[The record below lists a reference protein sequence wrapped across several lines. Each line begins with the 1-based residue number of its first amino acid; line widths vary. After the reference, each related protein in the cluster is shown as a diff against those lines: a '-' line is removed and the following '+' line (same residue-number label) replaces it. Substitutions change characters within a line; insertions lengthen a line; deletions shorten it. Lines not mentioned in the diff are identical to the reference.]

1 VIYLWIDMSRSL
13 LKLRGKLLDEARRL
27 NINISELIN
36 NILENEVRRRRLML
50 IEERLKEK
58 KEILDKINIEDIV
71 RLVREDREALG
82 IRK

>member
-1 VIYLWIDMSRSL
+1 MSRSL

-27 NINISELIN
+27 NINISGLIN

-58 KEILDKINIEDIV
+58 KEILDKINIENIV

>member
-1 VIYLWIDMSRSL
+1 MIYLWIDMSRSL

-27 NINISELIN
+27 NINISELIESM
-36 NILENEVRRRRLML
+36 LENEVCKRRLIL

-58 KEILDKINIEDIV
+58 KEILDKINIKDIV
-71 RLVREDREALG
+71 RLIREDREALG

>member
-27 NINISELIN
+27 NINISGLIN

-58 KEILDKINIEDIV
+58 KEILDKINIENIV

>member
-1 VIYLWIDMSRSL
+1 MDSHVAVSVKIKR
-13 LKLRGKLLDEARRL
+13 KLLDEARRL

>member
-1 VIYLWIDMSRSL
+1 MSRSL

>member
-1 VIYLWIDMSRSL
+1 
-13 LKLRGKLLDEARRL
+13 
-27 NINISELIN
+27 
-36 NILENEVRRRRLML
+36 ML

-71 RLVREDREALG
+71 RFVREDREALG

>member
-1 VIYLWIDMSRSL
+1 MSRSL
-13 LKLRGKLLDEARRL
+13 LKLRGKLLDEAGRL
-27 NINISELIN
+27 NINISGLIN

-58 KEILDKINIEDIV
+58 KEILDKINIENIV

>member
-1 VIYLWIDMSRSL
+1 MDRHVAVSAKIKRE
-13 LKLRGKLLDEARRL
+13 LLDEARRL
-27 NINISELIN
+27 NINISELIKSM
-36 NILENEVRRRRLML
+36 LENEVCKRRLIL

-71 RLVREDREALG
+71 RLVRENRKALG

>member
-1 VIYLWIDMSRSL
+1 MSRSL

-27 NINISELIN
+27 NINISELIKSM
-36 NILENEVRRRRLML
+36 LENEVCKRRLML

>member
-1 VIYLWIDMSRSL
+1 MSRSL

-36 NILENEVRRRRLML
+36 NILENEVCKRRLIL

-71 RLVREDREALG
+71 RLIREDREALG

>member
-1 VIYLWIDMSRSL
+1 MSRSL

-58 KEILDKINIEDIV
+58 KEILDKINIKDIV

>member
-1 VIYLWIDMSRSL
+1 MDRHVAVSVKIKR
-13 LKLRGKLLDEARRL
+13 KLLNEARRL

-36 NILENEVRRRRLML
+36 NILENEARRRRLML
-50 IEERLKEK
+50 VEDRLKEK

>member
-71 RLVREDREALG
+71 RLVREDREAYE
-82 IRK
+82 